1 MHILSNTC
9 LIAMFSVLLFTQC
22 GKEPQTEPEI
32 ESVEISS
39 NPYLKSLECTNLQ
52 LTSLDV
58 SDNIQLEHFRCR
70 SKQLTSMDL
79 SNNVE
84 LTDFDL
90 GKNQLSSLDIS
101 SNTNLVTTVWESIP
115 DIVLDSMPTLFEVCV
130 WELPFP
136 PEGVDIDTTA
146 SPNIYFTTA
155 CSKYFYNNHVTDT
168 GFPLCAWT
176 AFTKTGAHMKARA
189 NAPRK

>member
-9 LIAMFSVLLFTQC
+9 LIAMLSVLLFTQC
-22 GKEPQTEPEI
+22 GKEPQTEPQI

-70 SKQLTSMDL
+70 SNQLT
-79 SNNVE
+79 
-84 LTDFDL
+84 
-90 GKNQLSSLDIS
+90 
-101 SNTNLVTTVWESIP
+101 
-115 DIVLDSMPTLFEVCV
+115 SMPTLFEVCV
-130 WELPFP
+130 CELPFP

-146 SPNIYFTTA
+146 STNIYFTTA
-155 CSKYFYNNHVTDT
+155 CSK
-168 GFPLCAWT
+168 
-176 AFTKTGAHMKARA
+176 
-189 NAPRK
+189 